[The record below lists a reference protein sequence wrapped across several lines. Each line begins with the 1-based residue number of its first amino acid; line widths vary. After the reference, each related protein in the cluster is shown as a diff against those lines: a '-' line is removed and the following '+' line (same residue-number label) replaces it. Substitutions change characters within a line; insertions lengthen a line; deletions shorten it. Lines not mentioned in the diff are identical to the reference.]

1 MVLDLK
7 PILIE
12 QFTKL
17 FENFIW
23 LIPVAFAIAIYLFF
37 LRHEIAEEFMLTH
50 RKKNK
55 LFKKSLMA
63 IILITGVTIAYLYI
77 KEYYFLLVL
86 VIIIVVTYFLYLIGI
101 IDMIVDK
108 MEGRYGR

>member
-37 LRHEIAEEFMLTH
+37 FRYEISEEFMLT
-50 RKKNK
+50 RREKNK
-55 LFKKSLMA
+55 LSEKSLMA
-63 IILITGVTIAYLYI
+63 IILITGATIAYLYI
-77 KEYYFLLVL
+77 KEYYFLFALL
-86 VIIIVVTYFLYLIGI
+86 ISIVITYFLYFVGV

>member
-23 LIPVAFAIAIYLFF
+23 LIPVAFIIALSLFF
-37 LRHEIAEEFMLTH
+37 FRHEIAEDFMLT
-50 RKKNK
+50 RREKNR
-55 LFKKSLMA
+55 LSEKSLLV
-63 IILITGVTIAYLYI
+63 IILIAGATIVYLYI
-77 KEYYFLLVL
+77 KEHYVLLGL
-86 VIIIVVTYFLYLIGI
+86 ALSFIVTYVLYIVGI